1 MIRKILAPTFMLIS
15 AFVLGA
21 LSYWLME
28 SAEMPQLHKLESP
41 LLLIGGDATQ
51 GPPSIL
57 PKGTTLYYDQAFP
70 EGFVRYKVYINVEG
84 VNLETHEADEK
95 FWIDP
100 LTAFPM
106 DQDQLRTMLREYPL
120 TKDDLAAIL
129 KSGQLSREE
138 IRELLVE
145 YSDTE

>member
-1 MIRKILAPTFMLIS
+1 MIRKILAPTLIFMS
-15 AFVLGA
+15 AFVLGG

-28 SAEMPQLHKLESP
+28 NAEMLKVHKLESP
-41 LLLIGGDATQ
+41 LLLVGGDATQ
-51 GPPSIL
+51 GHPSIL

-84 VNLETHEADEK
+84 VNLETHETDEK

-120 TKDDLAAIL
+120 TKDDLAAVL
-129 KSGQLSREE
+129 KNGQLSREE
-138 IRELLVE
+138 IRELLME
-145 YSDTE
+145 YSD